1 MMDFDDKACGVESEV
16 ACFATCI
23 PLSMFR
29 AGTFL
34 SSQMPVFCLLFKK
47 NQNVKVLKKPSEIFS
62 GFSSLQSSGISANLN
77 FTIIWL

>member
-1 MMDFDDKACGVESEV
+1 MDFHDKACGVQSEV

-47 NQNVKVLKKPSEIFS
+47 NQNVKILKKPAEIFS
-62 GFSSLQSSGISANLN
+62 GFSSGISANLN
-77 FTIIWL
+77 FTIVWL

>member
-29 AGTFL
+29 AGT

-47 NQNVKVLKKPSEIFS
+47 NQNAKVLKKPSEIFS